1 MVYGIYMEHEP
12 RRDNE
17 PSEGRFKVSES
28 DVIEYAKK
36 RYGIKMNRHP
46 DDFTMEEIAELRGD
60 ELAEYIRL
68 KQVIGI
74 YRAIIW

>member
-1 MVYGIYMEHEP
+1 MEHEP

-60 ELAEYIRL
+60 ELA
-68 KQVIGI
+68 
-74 YRAIIW
+74 

>member
-1 MVYGIYMEHEP
+1 
-12 RRDNE
+12 
-17 PSEGRFKVSES
+17 
-28 DVIEYAKK
+28 
-36 RYGIKMNRHP
+36 MNRHP

-60 ELAEYIRL
+60 ELAECIRL

>member
-1 MVYGIYMEHEP
+1 MEHEP

-46 DDFTMEEIAELRGD
+46 DDFIMEEIAELRGD

>member
-1 MVYGIYMEHEP
+1 MVYDIHMEHEP

-36 RYGIKMNRHP
+36 RYGIKMRIDTLTILLWKKSLNYAVMSWRN
-46 DDFTMEEIAELRGD
+46 TYGLSRS
-60 ELAEYIRL
+60 
-68 KQVIGI
+68 
-74 YRAIIW
+74 